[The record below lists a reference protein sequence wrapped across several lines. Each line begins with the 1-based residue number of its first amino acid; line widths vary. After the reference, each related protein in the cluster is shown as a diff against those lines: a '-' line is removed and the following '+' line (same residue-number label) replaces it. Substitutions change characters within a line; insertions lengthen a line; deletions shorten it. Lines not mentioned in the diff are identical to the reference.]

1 MKASPKP
8 RRIALALGWLGEPRP
23 ERVAAVATV
32 IGLLVAVG
40 ILGAVGRV

>member
-8 RRIALALGWLGEPRP
+8 RRIALALRWLGEPRP

-32 IGLLVAVG
+32 VGLLVAAG
-40 ILGAVGRV
+40 ILSVVGRV